1 MKYYAKVGAR
11 EFECTMSEDDGA
23 LFVEVDQTRYRV
35 DLAHIEASASYTL
48 LVDGRSYE
56 FALHEDE
63 DGIELSGGA
72 GLFRVCVEDARTHAA
87 RAMVSAAG
95 GPAGP
100 RLVKAAMPGI
110 VRELLVED
118 GAVVTKGQPLLIL
131 EAMKMQNEIRADGP
145 GTVTRVHVKAGATV
159 VKGEKLLELESPP
172 SP

>member
-1 MKYYAKVGAR
+1 MKYYATVGER
-11 EFECTMSEDDGA
+11 EFECTLDESNGA
-23 LFVEVDQTRYRV
+23 LVVEVDGKRYAV
-35 DLAHIEASASYTL
+35 DLQHIEASAAYTL

-72 GLFRVCVEDARTHAA
+72 GLFRVGVEDARTHAA

-100 RLVKAAMPGI
+100 RPVKAAMPGI
-110 VRELLVED
+110 VREVLVEE
-118 GAVVTKGQPLLIL
+118 GATVAKGDALLIL

-145 GTVTRVHVKAGATV
+145 GTVSTVHVTAGETV
-159 VKGEKLLELESPP
+159 DKGAKLLEIDSD
-172 SP
+172 